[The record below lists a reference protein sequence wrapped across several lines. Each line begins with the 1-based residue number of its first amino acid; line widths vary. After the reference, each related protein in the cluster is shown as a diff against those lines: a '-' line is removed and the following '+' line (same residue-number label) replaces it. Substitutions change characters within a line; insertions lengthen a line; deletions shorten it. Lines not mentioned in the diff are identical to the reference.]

1 MAISFGCWSFFSHTE
16 MTRKDGRPGAL
27 LAVMCCAC
35 SLPPL
40 LAPPQQM
47 SQGGQDSHPL
57 VRRGGLL
64 YVNKGLPVYLA
75 LERKPDNSVGE
86 IQNLADVA
94 LGIAS
99 KLGSPQRRR
108 RQSPQ
113 PLPQTTMMPMT
124 TKAGRG
130 HWYSLS

>member
-1 MAISFGCWSFFSHTE
+1 MVAQELCWLSCVVLALSLLSSLL
-16 MTRKDGRPGAL
+16 PG
-27 LAVMCCAC
+27 
-35 SLPPL
+35 
-40 LAPPQQM
+40 M

-130 HWYSLS
+130 HGYSLS